1 MGRET
6 LKRPDAV
13 PVSVWDGMN
22 DEARA
27 FVVVLVRQV
36 EQLTQRNEQLT
47 QRVDELERRL
57 GLNSGNSSLPPST
70 DRPGE
75 KPQRTP
81 RRSSGKKRGGQ
92 PGHPKAERALI
103 PTDQCDHVVH
113 HRPDACAHCG
123 AVLVGEDPEP
133 ARKQVIDLPPVRPTV
148 TEHQIH
154 TLTCRRCGAAT
165 AAALPEHVPR
175 GCFGPQVVTVVML
188 LTSLGRLSHRIMAEL
203 LERLFGLEISIG
215 QISRLQR
222 IGREALQPGVDEI
235 TAAVRTSEVV
245 NIDETGWREN
255 GRRAWLWTVVGT
267 LATLFA
273 VRASRSRQ
281 VVQELLGETFA
292 GIVGSDR
299 YSAYS
304 DLPDERHQF
313 CWAHLLRD
321 FQALI
326 DRGGS
331 SAHIGSRL
339 KTAGQELI
347 HQWNRLREGDIVRPT
362 FQQHYRRLRDDIVS
376 ALEAGSRC
384 RHPHTAE
391 LCRTLG
397 NHCYSLFLFA
407 EVDGVA
413 PTNNVSEQSLRR
425 AVIFRKLCFGTERGS
440 GSDVLAAT
448 FSVVETCRRLGRD
461 AQTYLHET
469 VTAHFQNH
477 PAPQLIT
484 YNP

>member
-1 MGRET
+1 MGKDT
-6 LKRPDAV
+6 LQRPATV
-13 PVSVWDGMN
+13 PQSVWDGMN

-36 EQLTQRNEQLT
+36 EQLTQR
-47 QRVDELERRL
+47 VAELERQL
-57 GLNSGNSSLPPST
+57 GMNSGNSSQPPST

-75 KPQRTP
+75 KPQRKP
-81 RRSSGKKRGGQ
+81 RTSSGKKRGAQ
-92 PGHPKAERALI
+92 RGHPKAERALI
-103 PTDQCDHVVH
+103 PTEQCDHLEH
-113 HRPDACAHCG
+113 HKPEHCARCG
-123 AVLVGEDPEP
+123 TALAGDDPEP
-133 ARKQVIDLPPVRPTV
+133 VRKQVIDLPPVRPIV
-148 TEHQIH
+148 TEHQVH
-154 TLTCRRCGAAT
+154 TLTCGCCGAQT
-165 AAALPEHVPR
+165 AATLPEHVPR
-175 GCFGPQVVTVVML
+175 GWFGPQVVTVVML

-203 LERLFGLEISIG
+203 LERLFGLEISVG
-215 QISRLQR
+215 QVSRLQR

-235 TAAVRTSEVV
+235 TATVRTSEVV
-245 NIDETGWREN
+245 NMDETGWREN
-255 GRRAWLWTVVGT
+255 GRRAWLWTAVGT
-267 LATLFA
+267 AATLFA
-273 VRASRSRQ
+273 VRASRSRN
-281 VVQELLGETFA
+281 VVKELLGETFA

-321 FQALI
+321 FQALV
-326 DRGGS
+326 DRGGG
-331 SAHIGSRL
+331 SARIGKRL
-339 KTAGQELI
+339 KSAGQELI
-347 HQWNRLREGDIVRPT
+347 HHWNRLREGQIVRST
-362 FQQHYRRLRDDIVS
+362 FQRHYLRLRDEIVS

-384 RHPHTAE
+384 RHPQTAE

-413 PTNNVSEQSLRR
+413 PTNNAAEQSLRR

-461 AQTYLHET
+461 THDYLHQAIA
-469 VTAHFQNH
+469 AHFQNH
-477 PAPQLIT
+477 PAPRLII
-484 YNP
+484 NNC

>member
-1 MGRET
+1 MGKET
-6 LKRPDAV
+6 LQRPDAV

-27 FVVVLVRQV
+27 FVIVLVQQV
-36 EQLTQRNEQLT
+36 EQLQR
-47 QRVDELERRL
+47 RVNELERRV
-57 GLNSGNSSLPPST
+57 GINSGNSSLPPST

-75 KPQRTP
+75 KPQRKP
-81 RRSSGKKRGGQ
+81 RTLSGKKRGGQ
-92 PGHPKAERALI
+92 PGHPKAERSLI
-103 PTDQCDHVVH
+103 PTEQCDRVVH
-113 HRPDACAHCG
+113 HKPDACERCG

-133 ARKQVIDLPPVRPTV
+133 VRKQVIDLPPVRPTV

-154 TLTCRRCGAAT
+154 MLVCRRCGAMT
-165 AAALPEHVPR
+165 AGTLPEHVPR
-175 GCFGPQVVTVVML
+175 GWFGPQVVAAVML

-203 LERLFGLEISIG
+203 LERLFGLEVSVG

-222 IGREALQPGVDEI
+222 IGREALQPGIDEI
-235 TAAVRTSEVV
+235 TTAVRTSEVV

-255 GRRAWLWTVVGT
+255 GRRAWLWTVVGRA
-267 LATLFA
+267 ATLFA
-273 VRASRSRQ
+273 VRASRSRK
-281 VVQELLGETFA
+281 VVHELLGETFA

-326 DRGGS
+326 DRGGAS
-331 SAHIGSRL
+331 TRIGTRL
-339 KTAGQELI
+339 KSAGQELI
-347 HQWNRLREGDIVRPT
+347 HHWNRLRDGDIVRPT
-362 FQQHYRRLRDDIVS
+362 FQRHYRRLRDEIVS
-376 ALEAGSRC
+376 TLEAGSRC
-384 RHPHTAE
+384 RNPQTAE

-397 NHCYSLFLFA
+397 NPCYSLFLFA

-425 AVIFRKLCFGTERGS
+425 AVIFRKLCFSTERGS

-461 AQTYLHET
+461 AHTYLQQA
-469 VTAHFQNH
+469 VTAHFQKRH
-477 PAPQLIT
+477 APQLIIH
-484 YNP
+484 NP

>member
-6 LKRPDAV
+6 LQRPSSV
-13 PVSVWDGMN
+13 PQLVWDGMN
-22 DEARA
+22 NEARA
-27 FVVVLVRQV
+27 FVVVLVRRV
-36 EQLTQRNEQLT
+36 EA
-47 QRVDELERRL
+47 LERRL
-57 GLNSGNSSLPPST
+57 GINSGNSSQPPST

-75 KPQRTP
+75 KPERTA
-81 RRSSGKKRGGQ
+81 RTSSGKKRGGQ
-92 PGHPKAERALI
+92 PGHPKAERSLI
-103 PTDQCDHVVH
+103 PTDQCDHVEH
-113 HRPDACAHCG
+113 HKPDACEHCG
-123 AVLVGEDPEP
+123 AALRGDDPEP
-133 ARKQVIDLPPVRPTV
+133 VRKQVIDLPPVRPVV

-154 TLTCRRCGAAT
+154 TLTCRCCGAAT

-175 GCFGPQVVTVVML
+175 GWFGPQVVAVVML
-188 LTSLGRLSHRIMAEL
+188 LTSLGRLSHRVMAEL
-203 LERLFGLEISIG
+203 LQRLFGLEISVG

-222 IGREALQPGVDEI
+222 IGREALQPGYDEI

-245 NIDETGWREN
+245 NMDETGWREN

-273 VRASRSRQ
+273 VRASRSRK
-281 VVQELLGETFA
+281 VVKELLGETFS

-326 DRGGS
+326 DRGGG
-331 SAHIGSRL
+331 SARIGTRL
-339 KTAGQELI
+339 KSAGQELI
-347 HQWNRLREGDIVRPT
+347 HHWNRLHEGDIVRST
-362 FQQHYRRLRDDIVS
+362 FQWHYLQLRDEITS

-384 RHPHTAE
+384 RHPQTAE

-407 EVDGVA
+407 QVDGVA
-413 PTNNVSEQSLRR
+413 PTNNAAEQSLRR
-425 AVIFRKLCFGTERGS
+425 AVIFRKLCFGTEAGS

-461 AQTYLHET
+461 AQSYLHEA
-469 VTAHFQNH
+469 VTAHFQNR
-477 PAPQLIT
+477 PAPKLIT
-484 YNP
+484 INP